1 MSRIESFIA
10 LIDQTLFGS
19 KKSNELLALWKQVT
33 HFETCQSLVR
43 SGKREGQPCGK
54 PCVKGETHCI
64 CHKPRQEK
72 VERIET
78 RTKCTNTF
86 ASGKP
91 CTRFC
96 IEDKNVC
103 ALHDKPDMEK
113 CSFTLISGSRRG
125 KTCDKTCMAQSKV
138 CSAHSKKMEEK
149 PESPI
154 DTQVSEK
161 SHIEIET
168 CSYMFTKG
176 ANKGN
181 TCDKKVSSGT
191 MCITHS
197 K

>member
-10 LIDQTLFGS
+10 LVDQTLFGS
-19 KKSNELLALWKQVT
+19 KKSNELLALWKKVT
-33 HFETCQSLVR
+33 HFETCQSPVR

-54 PCVKGETHCI
+54 PCVKGQTHCI
-64 CHKPRQEK
+64 CHKPRPTK
-72 VERIET
+72 VEHIET
-78 RTKCTNTF
+78 RKKCTNTF

-91 CTRFC
+91 CARFC
-96 IEDKNVC
+96 LDDKNVC
-103 ALHDKPDMEK
+103 ALHDKPKMEK
-113 CSFTLISGSRRG
+113 CSFTLISGPRRG
-125 KTCDKTCMAQSKV
+125 KPCEKTCMAYSKV
-138 CSAHSKKMEEK
+138 CSAHSKKMEDEK
-149 PESPI
+149 QSQIE
-154 DTQVSEK
+154 TQL
-161 SHIEIET
+161 ET